1 MGRRPGISC
10 KVYRGDVFLGEAEV
24 FPAAKNSDGKGQSS
38 PFPNTNEIRVDY
50 LSLPSERCLP
60 LSVLQAI
67 SPFALRCKL
76 QARSD
81 ADHPLLNRLY
91 LSCFQERKVPPPP
104 IFSFSSFCA
113 RIPMNAVVVT
123 GSEELH
129 LVAMPSRVEKV
140 SCFWCCSVPADI
152 YASCLGM
159 LNLRCLAI
167 VFDLDETLM
176 VANTMK
182 SFEDKIE
189 D

>member
-50 LSLPSERCLP
+50 LSFPASGAFPSPSSKPSPLSPSAANFKPGPTLIIPSSTDSTSHASKNARSPLLPS
-60 LSVLQAI
+60 
-67 SPFALRCKL
+67 SP
-76 QARSD
+76 
-81 ADHPLLNRLY
+81 
-91 LSCFQERKVPPPP
+91 
-104 IFSFSSFCA
+104 FSSFCA

-140 SCFWCCSVPADI
+140 SCFWCCSVPADL

>member
-91 LSCFQERKVPPPP
+91 LSCFQERK
-104 IFSFSSFCA
+104 
-113 RIPMNAVVVT
+113 NAVVVT